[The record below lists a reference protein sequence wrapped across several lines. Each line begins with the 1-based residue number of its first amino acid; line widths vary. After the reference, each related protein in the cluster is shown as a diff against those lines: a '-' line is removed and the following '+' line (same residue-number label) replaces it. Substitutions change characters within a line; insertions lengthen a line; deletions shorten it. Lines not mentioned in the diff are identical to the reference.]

1 MTTYKHFCKTLFFIG
16 ISLSFSLYADQQ
28 LEVLEVKTSQSYEI
42 SKNLPGELL
51 PFQQSKIA
59 FEITGRI
66 SSIYVDIG
74 DRVKKDEVLAKLD
87 DSEVNANLEQ
97 AVARLDLAN
106 QVLNRFEDLRKKGF
120 ISIQDFDKAKSEYLV
135 AKSQVKFFE
144 VKKSQT
150 ILRAPYDGFIQ
161 NRFVDEG
168 TVINGSNPILEI
180 LDANKVEAHVSIPE
194 NLVNN
199 LEVSNDY
206 VFEIGQEK
214 AKGKFKRLAPM
225 SASGSNSRLAIFEF
239 SDFFIPGSVI
249 DLIIKIKKSEQG
261 IWLPINSLSQSEQGL
276 WSVYTVSDDGS
287 NRVEKD
293 LVRILHFENNYA
305 YVSGTLKDGDLVILG
320 GYIAYFMYLYGIHP
334 AWGCLLYTSPSPRD
348 VEEYRMPSSA

>member
-1 MTTYKHFCKTLFFIG
+1 MTIYKHFCKTLFLVG

-206 VFEIGQEK
+206 TFEIGQEK
-214 AKGKFKRLAPM
+214 AIGKFKRLAPM

-249 DLIIKIKKSEQG
+249 DLIIKVKKSEQG

-320 GYIAYFMYLYGIHP
+320 GLSKIIEGQTL
-334 AWGCLLYTSPSPRD
+334 
-348 VEEYRMPSSA
+348 

>member
-1 MTTYKHFCKTLFFIG
+1 MTTYKHFCKTLFLVG

-66 SSIYVDIG
+66 SSIFVDIG

-320 GYIAYFMYLYGIHP
+320 GLSKIIEGQTL
-334 AWGCLLYTSPSPRD
+334 
-348 VEEYRMPSSA
+348 

>member
-1 MTTYKHFCKTLFFIG
+1 MTIYKHFCKTLFLVG
-16 ISLSFSLYADQQ
+16 ISMSFSLYADQQ

-74 DRVKKDEVLAKLD
+74 DRVKKDEMLAKLD

-206 VFEIGQEK
+206 TFEIGQEK
-214 AKGKFKRLAPM
+214 AIGKFKRLAPM

-320 GYIAYFMYLYGIHP
+320 GLSKIIEGQTL
-334 AWGCLLYTSPSPRD
+334 
-348 VEEYRMPSSA
+348 

>member
-1 MTTYKHFCKTLFFIG
+1 MTIYKHFCKTLFLVG

-74 DRVKKDEVLAKLD
+74 DRVKKDDVLAKLD
-87 DSEVNANLEQ
+87 GSEVNANLEQ

-214 AKGKFKRLAPM
+214 AIGKFKRLAPM

-320 GYIAYFMYLYGIHP
+320 GLSKIIEGQTL
-334 AWGCLLYTSPSPRD
+334 
-348 VEEYRMPSSA
+348 

>member
-1 MTTYKHFCKTLFFIG
+1 MTIYKHFCKTLFLVG

-66 SSIYVDIG
+66 SSIFVDIG

-194 NLVNN
+194 NLINN

-206 VFEIGQEK
+206 SFEIGQEK
-214 AKGKFKRLAPM
+214 AIGKFKRLAPM

-249 DLIIKIKKSEQG
+249 DLIIKIRKSEQG

-320 GYIAYFMYLYGIHP
+320 GLSKIIEGQTL
-334 AWGCLLYTSPSPRD
+334 
-348 VEEYRMPSSA
+348 

>member
-1 MTTYKHFCKTLFFIG
+1 MTIYKHFCKTLFLVG
-16 ISLSFSLYADQQ
+16 ISMSFSLYADQQ

-74 DRVKKDEVLAKLD
+74 DRVKKDDVLAKLD

-206 VFEIGQEK
+206 TFEIGQEK
-214 AKGKFKRLAPM
+214 AIGKFKRLAPM

-239 SDFFIPGSVI
+239 TDFFIPGSVI
-249 DLIIKIKKSEQG
+249 DLIIKIRKSEQG
-261 IWLPINSLSQSEQGL
+261 VWLPINSLSQSEQGL

-305 YVSGTLKDGDLVILG
+305 YVSGTLKNGDLVILG
-320 GYIAYFMYLYGIHP
+320 GLSKIIEGQTL
-334 AWGCLLYTSPSPRD
+334 
-348 VEEYRMPSSA
+348 

>member
-1 MTTYKHFCKTLFFIG
+1 MTIYKHFCKTLFLVG
-16 ISLSFSLYADQQ
+16 ISMSFSLYADQQ

-74 DRVKKDEVLAKLD
+74 DRVKKDEMLAKLD

-206 VFEIGQEK
+206 TFEIGQEK
-214 AKGKFKRLAPM
+214 AIGKFKRLAPM

-239 SDFFIPGSVI
+239 TDFFIPGSVI
-249 DLIIKIKKSEQG
+249 DLIIKIRKSEQG
-261 IWLPINSLSQSEQGL
+261 VWLPINSLSQSEQGL

-305 YVSGTLKDGDLVILG
+305 YVSGTLKDGDLVVLG
-320 GYIAYFMYLYGIHP
+320 GLSKIIEGQTL
-334 AWGCLLYTSPSPRD
+334 
-348 VEEYRMPSSA
+348 

>member
-1 MTTYKHFCKTLFFIG
+1 MTIYKHFCKTLFLVG

-66 SSIYVDIG
+66 SSIFVDIG
-74 DRVKKDEVLAKLD
+74 DRVKKDEMLAKLD

-120 ISIQDFDKAKSEYLV
+120 ISVQDFDKAKSEYLV

-320 GYIAYFMYLYGIHP
+320 GLSKIIEGQTL
-334 AWGCLLYTSPSPRD
+334 
-348 VEEYRMPSSA
+348 

>member
-1 MTTYKHFCKTLFFIG
+1 MTIYKHFCKTLFLVG
-16 ISLSFSLYADQQ
+16 ISMSFSLYADQQ

-74 DRVKKDEVLAKLD
+74 DRVKKDEMLAKLD

-206 VFEIGQEK
+206 TFEIGQEK
-214 AKGKFKRLAPM
+214 AIGKFKRLAPM

-249 DLIIKIKKSEQG
+249 DLIIKIEKSEQG

-305 YVSGTLKDGDLVILG
+305 YVSGTLKNGDLVILG
-320 GYIAYFMYLYGIHP
+320 GLSKIIEGQTL
-334 AWGCLLYTSPSPRD
+334 
-348 VEEYRMPSSA
+348 

>member
-1 MTTYKHFCKTLFFIG
+1 MTIYKHFCKTLFLVG
-16 ISLSFSLYADQQ
+16 ISHSFSLYADQQ
-28 LEVLEVKTSQSYEI
+28 LEVLEVKTGQSYEI

-66 SSIYVDIG
+66 SSIFVDIG

-276 WSVYTVSDDGS
+276 WSVYTISDDGS

-320 GYIAYFMYLYGIHP
+320 GLSKIIEGQTL
-334 AWGCLLYTSPSPRD
+334 
-348 VEEYRMPSSA
+348 

>member
-1 MTTYKHFCKTLFFIG
+1 MTIYKHFCKTLFLVG

-74 DRVKKDEVLAKLD
+74 DRVKKNEVLAKLD

-206 VFEIGQEK
+206 TFEIRQEK
-214 AKGKFKRLAPM
+214 AIGKFKRLAPM

-249 DLIIKIKKSEQG
+249 DLIIKIEKSEQG

-305 YVSGTLKDGDLVILG
+305 YVSGTLKNGDLVILG
-320 GYIAYFMYLYGIHP
+320 GLSKIIEGQTL
-334 AWGCLLYTSPSPRD
+334 
-348 VEEYRMPSSA
+348 

>member
-1 MTTYKHFCKTLFFIG
+1 MTIYKHFCKTLFLVG

-194 NLVNN
+194 DLVNN
-199 LEVSNDY
+199 LEVSNEY
-206 VFEIGQEK
+206 TFEIGQEK
-214 AKGKFKRLAPM
+214 AIGKFKRLAPM

-239 SDFFIPGSVI
+239 SDFLIPGSVI

-320 GYIAYFMYLYGIHP
+320 GLSKIIEGQTL
-334 AWGCLLYTSPSPRD
+334 
-348 VEEYRMPSSA
+348 

>member
-1 MTTYKHFCKTLFFIG
+1 MTTYKHFCKTLFLIG

-74 DRVKKDEVLAKLD
+74 DRVKKDEMLAKLD

-320 GYIAYFMYLYGIHP
+320 GLSKIIEGQTL
-334 AWGCLLYTSPSPRD
+334 
-348 VEEYRMPSSA
+348 

>member
-1 MTTYKHFCKTLFFIG
+1 MTIYKHFCKTLFLVG
-16 ISLSFSLYADQQ
+16 ISLSFSLFADQQ

-66 SSIYVDIG
+66 SSIFVDIG

-320 GYIAYFMYLYGIHP
+320 GLSKIIEGQTL
-334 AWGCLLYTSPSPRD
+334 
-348 VEEYRMPSSA
+348 

>member
-1 MTTYKHFCKTLFFIG
+1 MTTYKHFCKTLFLIG
-16 ISLSFSLYADQQ
+16 ISLPFSLYADQQ
-28 LEVLEVKTSQSYEI
+28 LEVLEVKTTKSYEI

-74 DRVKKDEVLAKLD
+74 DRVKKDDVLAKLD
-87 DSEVNANLEQ
+87 DSEVKANLEQ

-120 ISIQDFDKAKSEYLV
+120 ISIQEFDKAKSEYLV

-194 NLVNN
+194 NLINN

-206 VFEIGQEK
+206 TFEIGQEK
-214 AKGKFKRLAPM
+214 AIGKFKRLAPM

-239 SDFFIPGSVI
+239 TDFFIPGSVI
-249 DLIIKIKKSEQG
+249 DLIIKIRKNEQG
-261 IWLPINSLSQSEQGL
+261 VWLPINSLSQSEQGL

-320 GYIAYFMYLYGIHP
+320 GLSKIIEGQTL
-334 AWGCLLYTSPSPRD
+334 
-348 VEEYRMPSSA
+348 

>member
-1 MTTYKHFCKTLFFIG
+1 MTIYKNFCKTLFLVG
-16 ISLSFSLYADQQ
+16 ISMSFSLYADQQ

-206 VFEIGQEK
+206 TFEIGQEK
-214 AKGKFKRLAPM
+214 AIGKFKRLAPM

-239 SDFFIPGSVI
+239 TDFFIPGSVI
-249 DLIIKIKKSEQG
+249 DLIIKIRKSEQG
-261 IWLPINSLSQSEQGL
+261 VWLPINSLSQSEQGL

-305 YVSGTLKDGDLVILG
+305 YVSGTLKDGDLVVLG
-320 GYIAYFMYLYGIHP
+320 GLSKIIEGQTL
-334 AWGCLLYTSPSPRD
+334 
-348 VEEYRMPSSA
+348 

>member
-1 MTTYKHFCKTLFFIG
+1 MTIYKHFCKTLFLVG

-66 SSIYVDIG
+66 SSIFVDIG

-199 LEVSNDY
+199 FEVSNDY

-320 GYIAYFMYLYGIHP
+320 GLSKIIEGQTL
-334 AWGCLLYTSPSPRD
+334 
-348 VEEYRMPSSA
+348 

>member
-1 MTTYKHFCKTLFFIG
+1 MTTYKHFCKTIFLVG

-206 VFEIGQEK
+206 FFEIGQEK

-320 GYIAYFMYLYGIHP
+320 GLSKIIEGQTL
-334 AWGCLLYTSPSPRD
+334 
-348 VEEYRMPSSA
+348 

>member
-1 MTTYKHFCKTLFFIG
+1 MTIYKHFCKTLFLVG

-66 SSIYVDIG
+66 SSIFVDIG

-206 VFEIGQEK
+206 FFEIGQEK
-214 AKGKFKRLAPM
+214 ATGKFKRLAPM

-320 GYIAYFMYLYGIHP
+320 GLSKIIEGQTL
-334 AWGCLLYTSPSPRD
+334 
-348 VEEYRMPSSA
+348 

>member
-1 MTTYKHFCKTLFFIG
+1 MTTYKHFCKTLFLVG

-74 DRVKKDEVLAKLD
+74 DRVKKDDVLAKLD
-87 DSEVNANLEQ
+87 DSEVKANLEQ

-199 LEVSNDY
+199 LKVSNDY
-206 VFEIGQEK
+206 TFEIGQEK
-214 AKGKFKRLAPM
+214 AIGKFKRLAPM

-239 SDFFIPGSVI
+239 TDFFIPGSVI
-249 DLIIKIKKSEQG
+249 DLIIKIRKSEQG
-261 IWLPINSLSQSEQGL
+261 VWLPINSLSQSEQGL

-320 GYIAYFMYLYGIHP
+320 GLSKIIEGQTL
-334 AWGCLLYTSPSPRD
+334 
-348 VEEYRMPSSA
+348 

>member
-1 MTTYKHFCKTLFFIG
+1 MTTYKHFCKTLFLVG
-16 ISLSFSLYADQQ
+16 ISLSFLLYADQQ

-66 SSIYVDIG
+66 SSIFVDIG

-320 GYIAYFMYLYGIHP
+320 GLSKIIEGQTL
-334 AWGCLLYTSPSPRD
+334 
-348 VEEYRMPSSA
+348 

>member
-1 MTTYKHFCKTLFFIG
+1 MTIYKHFCKTLFLVG

-199 LEVSNDY
+199 LEISNDY
-206 VFEIGQEK
+206 FFEIGQEK

-320 GYIAYFMYLYGIHP
+320 GLSKIIEGQTL
-334 AWGCLLYTSPSPRD
+334 
-348 VEEYRMPSSA
+348 

>member
-16 ISLSFSLYADQQ
+16 ISLSFSLYSDQQ

-74 DRVKKDEVLAKLD
+74 DRVKKDDVLAKLD

-320 GYIAYFMYLYGIHP
+320 GLSKIIEGQTL
-334 AWGCLLYTSPSPRD
+334 
-348 VEEYRMPSSA
+348 

>member
-1 MTTYKHFCKTLFFIG
+1 MTIYKHFCKTLFLVG
-16 ISLSFSLYADQQ
+16 ISMSFSLYADQQ

-206 VFEIGQEK
+206 TFEIGQEK
-214 AKGKFKRLAPM
+214 AIGKFKRLAPM

-239 SDFFIPGSVI
+239 TDFFIPGSVI
-249 DLIIKIKKSEQG
+249 DLIIKIRKSEQG

-305 YVSGTLKDGDLVILG
+305 YVSGTLKNGDLVILG
-320 GYIAYFMYLYGIHP
+320 GLSKIIEGQTL
-334 AWGCLLYTSPSPRD
+334 
-348 VEEYRMPSSA
+348 

>member
-1 MTTYKHFCKTLFFIG
+1 MTIYKHFCKTLFLVG
-16 ISLSFSLYADQQ
+16 ISMSFSLYADQQ

-66 SSIYVDIG
+66 SSIFVDIG
-74 DRVKKDEVLAKLD
+74 DRVKKDEMLAKLD

-206 VFEIGQEK
+206 TFEIGQEK
-214 AKGKFKRLAPM
+214 AIGKFKRLAPM

-239 SDFFIPGSVI
+239 TDFFIPGSVI
-249 DLIIKIKKSEQG
+249 DLIIKIRKSEQG
-261 IWLPINSLSQSEQGL
+261 VWLPINSLSQSEQGL

-305 YVSGTLKDGDLVILG
+305 YVSGTLKNGDLVILG
-320 GYIAYFMYLYGIHP
+320 GLSKIIEGQTL
-334 AWGCLLYTSPSPRD
+334 
-348 VEEYRMPSSA
+348 

>member
-1 MTTYKHFCKTLFFIG
+1 MTTYKHFCKTLFLIG

-66 SSIYVDIG
+66 SSIFVDIG

-199 LEVSNDY
+199 LEVLNDY
-206 VFEIGQEK
+206 TFEIGQEK

-320 GYIAYFMYLYGIHP
+320 GLSKIIEGQTL
-334 AWGCLLYTSPSPRD
+334 
-348 VEEYRMPSSA
+348 

>member
-1 MTTYKHFCKTLFFIG
+1 MTIYKHFCKTLFLVG
-16 ISLSFSLYADQQ
+16 ISMSFSLYADQQ
-28 LEVLEVKTSQSYEI
+28 LEVLEVKTSQTYEI

-74 DRVKKDEVLAKLD
+74 DRVKKDEMLAKLD

-206 VFEIGQEK
+206 TFEIGQEK
-214 AKGKFKRLAPM
+214 AIGKFKRLAPM

-239 SDFFIPGSVI
+239 TDFFIPGSVI
-249 DLIIKIKKSEQG
+249 DLIIKIRKSEQG
-261 IWLPINSLSQSEQGL
+261 VWLPINSLSQSEQGL

-305 YVSGTLKDGDLVILG
+305 YVSGTLKNGDLVILG
-320 GYIAYFMYLYGIHP
+320 GLSKIIEGQTL
-334 AWGCLLYTSPSPRD
+334 
-348 VEEYRMPSSA
+348 

>member
-1 MTTYKHFCKTLFFIG
+1 MTIYKHFCKTLFLVG
-16 ISLSFSLYADQQ
+16 IPLSFSLYADQQ

-74 DRVKKDEVLAKLD
+74 DKVKKDEVLAKLD

-150 ILRAPYDGFIQ
+150 ILRAPYNGFIQ

-276 WSVYTVSDDGS
+276 WSVYTVSDDGL

-320 GYIAYFMYLYGIHP
+320 GLSKIIEGQTL
-334 AWGCLLYTSPSPRD
+334 
-348 VEEYRMPSSA
+348 

>member
-1 MTTYKHFCKTLFFIG
+1 MTIYKHFCKTLFLVG

-74 DRVKKDEVLAKLD
+74 DRVKKDDVLAKLD

-249 DLIIKIKKSEQG
+249 DLIIKIEKSEQG

-320 GYIAYFMYLYGIHP
+320 GLSKIIEGQTL
-334 AWGCLLYTSPSPRD
+334 
-348 VEEYRMPSSA
+348 

>member
-1 MTTYKHFCKTLFFIG
+1 MTIYKHFCKTLFLVG

-66 SSIYVDIG
+66 SSIFVDIG

-305 YVSGTLKDGDLVILG
+305 YVSGTLKNGDLVILG
-320 GYIAYFMYLYGIHP
+320 GLSKIIEGQTL
-334 AWGCLLYTSPSPRD
+334 
-348 VEEYRMPSSA
+348 

>member
-74 DRVKKDEVLAKLD
+74 DRVKKDDALAKLD

-206 VFEIGQEK
+206 TFEIGQEK
-214 AKGKFKRLAPM
+214 AIGKFKRLAPM

-320 GYIAYFMYLYGIHP
+320 GLSKIIEGQTL
-334 AWGCLLYTSPSPRD
+334 
-348 VEEYRMPSSA
+348 

>member
-1 MTTYKHFCKTLFFIG
+1 MTTYKHFCKALFFIG
-16 ISLSFSLYADQQ
+16 ISLSFSLYSDQR

-74 DRVKKDEVLAKLD
+74 DRVKKDDVLAKLD

-120 ISIQDFDKAKSEYLV
+120 ISVQDFDKAKSEYLV

-206 VFEIGQEK
+206 FFEIGQEK

-249 DLIIKIKKSEQG
+249 DLIIKIEKSEQG

-320 GYIAYFMYLYGIHP
+320 GLSKIIEGQTL
-334 AWGCLLYTSPSPRD
+334 
-348 VEEYRMPSSA
+348 

>member
-1 MTTYKHFCKTLFFIG
+1 MTTYKHFCKALFFIG
-16 ISLSFSLYADQQ
+16 ISLSFSLYSDQR

-74 DRVKKDEVLAKLD
+74 DRVKKDDVLAKLD

-214 AKGKFKRLAPM
+214 AIGKFKRLAPM

-239 SDFFIPGSVI
+239 TDFFIPGSVI
-249 DLIIKIKKSEQG
+249 DLIIKIRKSEQG
-261 IWLPINSLSQSEQGL
+261 VWLPINSLSQSEQGL

-320 GYIAYFMYLYGIHP
+320 GLSKIIEGQTL
-334 AWGCLLYTSPSPRD
+334 
-348 VEEYRMPSSA
+348 

>member
-1 MTTYKHFCKTLFFIG
+1 MTIYKHFCKTLFLVG

-249 DLIIKIKKSEQG
+249 DLIIKIEKSEQG

-320 GYIAYFMYLYGIHP
+320 GLSKIIEGQTL
-334 AWGCLLYTSPSPRD
+334 
-348 VEEYRMPSSA
+348 

>member
-1 MTTYKHFCKTLFFIG
+1 MTIYKHFCKTLFLVG

-42 SKNLPGELL
+42 SKNLPGELR

-320 GYIAYFMYLYGIHP
+320 GLSKIIEGQTL
-334 AWGCLLYTSPSPRD
+334 
-348 VEEYRMPSSA
+348 

>member
-1 MTTYKHFCKTLFFIG
+1 MTIYKHFCKTLFLVG
-16 ISLSFSLYADQQ
+16 ISLSFSMYADQQ

-74 DRVKKDEVLAKLD
+74 DRVKKDEMLAKLD

-194 NLVNN
+194 ELVNN

-206 VFEIGQEK
+206 SFEIGQEK
-214 AKGKFKRLAPM
+214 AIGKFKRLAPM

-249 DLIIKIKKSEQG
+249 DLIIKIRKSEQG

-320 GYIAYFMYLYGIHP
+320 GLSKIIEGQTL
-334 AWGCLLYTSPSPRD
+334 
-348 VEEYRMPSSA
+348 

>member
-1 MTTYKHFCKTLFFIG
+1 MTIYKHFCKTLFLVG
-16 ISLSFSLYADQQ
+16 ISLTFSLYADQQ

-66 SSIYVDIG
+66 SSIFVDIG

-214 AKGKFKRLAPM
+214 AIGKFKRLAPM

-249 DLIIKIKKSEQG
+249 DLVIKVQKNEQG
-261 IWLPINSLSQSEQGL
+261 VWLPINSLSQSEQGL

-293 LVRILHFENNYA
+293 LVRILHFENSYA
-305 YVSGTLKDGDLVILG
+305 YVSGTLKNGDLVILG
-320 GYIAYFMYLYGIHP
+320 GLSKIIEGQTL
-334 AWGCLLYTSPSPRD
+334 
-348 VEEYRMPSSA
+348 

>member
-1 MTTYKHFCKTLFFIG
+1 MTIYKHFCKTLFLVG

-199 LEVSNDY
+199 LEVSNEY
-206 VFEIGQEK
+206 TFEIGQEK
-214 AKGKFKRLAPM
+214 AIGKFKRLAPM

-320 GYIAYFMYLYGIHP
+320 GLSKIIEGQTL
-334 AWGCLLYTSPSPRD
+334 
-348 VEEYRMPSSA
+348 

>member
-1 MTTYKHFCKTLFFIG
+1 MTIYKHFCKTLFLVG

-66 SSIYVDIG
+66 SSIFVDIG

-276 WSVYTVSDDGS
+276 WSVYTISDDGS

-320 GYIAYFMYLYGIHP
+320 GLSKIIEGQTL
-334 AWGCLLYTSPSPRD
+334 
-348 VEEYRMPSSA
+348 